1 MSTSTANITEVRPS
15 GITHG
20 SKEASRHAVV
30 LNVTVTDADAAT
42 AAVRDQ
48 VLPQVSG
55 NIYAGS
61 RTSP

>member
-1 MSTSTANITEVRPS
+1 MHA
-15 GITHG
+15 
-20 SKEASRHAVV
+20 AVV
-30 LNVTVTDADAAT
+30 NVAVTDADAAT